1 MTAVPVQELLIGAGS
16 IYLDGVPASM
26 TRENNVVRIM
36 QDLTAPTINGAGGV
50 LARTHYHNQRPWMEM
65 ETTLL
70 DLSAE
75 MLAIMIVGAEIAEDG
90 DNTVITAPAERR
102 VGTDAYHAW
111 ELRVPGLDNRE
122 VRFTLRNAIIT
133 GNTELTAADD
143 GTAPLGPRVTIMS
156 TLDPDDIEESS
167 WAITK
172 IPASYS

>member
-1 MTAVPVQELLIGAGS
+1 MTAVPVQELLIGAGTV
-16 IYLDGVPASM
+16 YLDSVPVAM

-50 LARTHYHNQRPWMEM
+50 LARTHYHNQKPWMEM
-65 ETTLL
+65 EATLL

-75 MLAIMIVGAEIAEDG
+75 MLAIMVVGAEISTVG
-90 DNTVITAPAERR
+90 DNTVIQAPEERR
-102 VGTDAYHAW
+102 VGSDAYHTW
-111 ELRVPGLDNRE
+111 ELRVPGLDNRQ
-122 VRFTLRNAIIT
+122 VRFTLRQAIIT

-156 TLDPDDIEESS
+156 TLNPDNIEASS